1 VVSGTITDYD
11 SSNPGCAPV
20 DYAKGSTFVDVGGTD
35 VHMLRNEGTEAA
47 ETIAVQLIP
56 QGQARKTA
64 QPEPNNCH
72 VS

>member
-1 VVSGTITDYD
+1 
-11 SSNPGCAPV
+11 
-20 DYAKGSTFVDVGGTD
+20 
-35 VHMLRNEGTEAA
+35 MLRNEGTEAA